1 MRKMISVLFGAL
13 AILGS
18 LALGAS
24 AQDAILTV
32 QDTAGGGAANKA
44 LTLAEIE
51 AIGAS
56 EVQTSTA
63 WTDGPQT
70 FSGVT
75 GAALVKALGLNA
87 TEVVASALNDYSVV
101 IPFSDFNTD
110 SLLIAYARNG
120 EAMSVRDKG
129 PLWIV
134 FPFDDPAFSTD
145 AYRTY
150 AIWSLSKLEFR

>member
-13 AILGS
+13 AILAS
-18 LALGAS
+18 VALGAS
-24 AQDAILTV
+24 AQDTILTV
-32 QDTAGGGAANKA
+32 KDTAGAGAADKA
-44 LTLAEIE
+44 LTLEE
-51 AIGAS
+51 LQAIGATEMS
-56 EVQTSTA
+56 TATA
-63 WTDGPQT
+63 WTDGPQA
-70 FSGVT
+70 FAGVSGADLVAALGVT
-75 GAALVKALGLNA
+75 G

-101 IPFSDFNTD
+101 IPFADFNTD

>member
-1 MRKMISVLFGAL
+1 VRKMISVLFGAL
-13 AILGS
+13 SILAS
-18 LALGAS
+18 VALGAS

-32 QDTAGGGAANKA
+32 KDTAGGAADRT
-44 LTLAEIE
+44 LTLAEIQ
-51 AIGAS
+51 AIGTTQI
-56 EVQTSTA
+56 QTSTA

-70 FSGVT
+70 FEGVSGADLVKTLGVT
-75 GAALVKALGLNA
+75 A

-101 IPFSDFNTD
+101 IPFGDFNSD
-110 SLLIAYARNG
+110 KLLLAYARNG